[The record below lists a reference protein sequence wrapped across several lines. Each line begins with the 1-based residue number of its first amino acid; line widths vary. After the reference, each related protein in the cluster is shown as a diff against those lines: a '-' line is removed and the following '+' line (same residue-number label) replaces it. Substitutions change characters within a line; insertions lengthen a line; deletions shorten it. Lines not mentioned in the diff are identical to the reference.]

1 MLEPDNQ
8 KIYFTTDDLSKV
20 YPDAADAELTAMDVI
35 EAENSYIIVDGEQ
48 MAIGYDEAKDAVLVL
63 VSNESDDTLSKARQL
78 LQLFVDN
85 ELFTSREIDGENGY
99 IPDGDYPY
107 SVNIADGTSAR
118 VVSYYPSADMFY
130 PTEVSL
136 WSGRGY
142 TTTDIYV
149 EANSSDAEGALEE
162 AVATAEKIGWTDVL
176 LDTTEVEKDM
186 AADGHY
192 NPETGE
198 GDAVFNETYLYVDA
212 TMAGASQPYYVYSEN
227 FGVRPNENIKIK

>member
-20 YPDAADAELTAMDVI
+20 YPDSADAELTAMDVI

-99 IPDGDYPY
+99 MPDGDYPY
-107 SVNIADGTSAR
+107 SVNIADGQSYS
-118 VVSYYPSADMFY
+118 VVSYYPSEEMIY
-130 PTEVSL
+130 PTEVSIWL
-136 WSGRGY
+136 GSGY
-142 TTTDIYV
+142 TTANIYV
-149 EANSSDAEGALEE
+149 DVDANNVEGALEE
-162 AVATAEKIGWTDVL
+162 AVAVADKRGWTDIL

-192 NPETGE
+192 NLETGE
-198 GDAVFNETYLYVDA
+198 GNAVFDETYLYVDA

-227 FGVRPNENIKIK
+227 FGVRPNEKIKIK